1 MKTQALWTTQKEALP
16 SEMVS
21 LSERLSLMLIVRAAI
36 VAVTLCS
43 GLFGIEIYGGG
54 MASLVLLCSGYM
66 VLSIISEGLR
76 RVAGGRGL
84 VIIGIMLLID
94 GVCLAWIT
102 YATGGAH
109 SPLRFL
115 LFGHLIAV
123 TLLASFRTGLKI
135 ALWHSL
141 LVFVAFYAQLA
152 GLLIP
157 VEVAEGTTQIAQSPF
172 HQLSV
177 HNLMAFWFI
186 AIATASFSALN
197 ERNLRRRGFDLE
209 ALAKMAVE
217 MDEVTTARGAAHCLV
232 DVAAE
237 TFSFERVAV
246 IVANDDK
253 LSVVA
258 QRGCGAV
265 TELEMGQDAALEESK
280 RFGPLMLDA
289 IDESSNPSL
298 SSLFPQGKR
307 IVLVPL
313 IVEREWVGAL
323 VAESSPKRRSRV
335 DADIIGVIEQ
345 FAGHAALAFTN
356 SWLLEEVQRLA
367 ETDGLTG
374 VANRMTFDLALDA
387 EIKRAQ
393 RSGESVGLL
402 MIDVDHFKSHNDRFG
417 HQAGDDILQKLAAG
431 LVESS
436 RDFDTVAR
444 YGGEEFALILPA
456 SDPEPAAIA
465 GERLR
470 EMIAALDLPHRIT
483 ASVGVATYP
492 ANASHPDSLVRAADE
507 ALYESKR
514 SGRNRVTL
522 SSEENAP
529 RQVAAEG

>member
-1 MKTQALWTTQKEALP
+1 MKSGSLWQTQKEALP

-21 LSERLSLMLIVRAAI
+21 LSERLSLMFLVRLMIVV
-36 VAVTLCS
+36 VALSS
-43 GLFGIEIYGGG
+43 GFFGVDIEGGG
-54 MASLVLLCSGYM
+54 MQVLVWLCIGYTI
-66 VLSIISEGLR
+66 LSVVSEGLR
-76 RVAGGRGL
+76 RVTGGRGL

-94 GVCLAWIT
+94 GLALAWIT

-115 LFGHLIAV
+115 LYAHLIGV

-152 GLLIP
+152 GILIP

-209 ALAKMAVE
+209 ALAKMAVQ

-246 IVANDDK
+246 IVVDGDQLK
-253 LSVVA
+253 VVA
-258 QRGCGAV
+258 QRGCGSV
-265 TELEMGQDAALEESK
+265 KTLEMGKDQAIEECRKSGPALLGEIK
-280 RFGPLMLDA
+280 ADK
-289 IDESSNPSL
+289 NPTL
-298 SSLFPQGKR
+298 NALLPNGKR

-313 IVEREWVGAL
+313 LVEKEWVGAL
-323 VAESSPKRRSRV
+323 VAEGSPKRRLRV
-335 DADIIGVIEQ
+335 DADMVGVIEQ
-345 FAGHAALAFTN
+345 FASHAALAFKN
-356 SWLLEEVQRLA
+356 SWLMEEVHRLA

-374 VANRMTFDLALDA
+374 VANRMTFDQTLAA
-387 EIKRAQ
+387 EIKRAD

-402 MIDVDHFKSHNDRFG
+402 MIDVDHFKSYNDRFG
-417 HQAGDDILQKLAAG
+417 HQAGDDILQTLADG
-431 LVESS
+431 LVKAS

-444 YGGEEFALILPA
+444 YGGEEFALILPT
-456 SDPEPAAIA
+456 SDPEPSAIA

-470 EMIAALDLPHRIT
+470 EMIAALDLPQRIT
-483 ASVGVATYP
+483 ASVGVATFP
-492 ANASHPDSLVRAADE
+492 HNASNPDDLVRAADE

-514 SGRNRVTL
+514 AGRNRVTL
-522 SSEENAP
+522 SDQDSDSERIA
-529 RQVAAEG
+529 G

>member
-1 MKTQALWTTQKEALP
+1 MRTQGLWKTQKEALP

-36 VAVTLCS
+36 VVVALCS
-43 GLFGIEIYGGG
+43 GLFGIQIYGGG
-54 MASLVLLCSGYM
+54 VGQLVLLCSGYM
-66 VLSIISEGLR
+66 ILSMFSEGLR
-76 RVAGGRGL
+76 RISGGRGL
-84 VIIGIMLLID
+84 VLIGVMLLID
-94 GVCLAWIT
+94 GICLAWIT

-115 LFGHLIAV
+115 LYGHLISV

-157 VEVAEGTTQIAQSPF
+157 VEVTEGSTQITQSPF
-172 HQLSV
+172 HQMSV

-186 AIATASFSALN
+186 AIATSAFSALN
-197 ERNLRRRGFDLE
+197 ERSLRRRGFDLE

-232 DVAAE
+232 DVASE
-237 TFSFERVAV
+237 TFSLERAAV
-246 IVANDDK
+246 IVVSDNK
-253 LSVVA
+253 LRVVA

-265 TELEMGQDAALEESK
+265 TELEVGKDAAVKESK
-280 RFGPLMLDA
+280 KFGPLILDE
-289 IDESSNPSL
+289 IDAAKNPAL
-298 SSLFPQGKR
+298 GALFPDGKR

-335 DADIIGVIEQ
+335 DADMIGVIEQ
-345 FAGHAALAFTN
+345 FAGHAALAFKN
-356 SWLLEEVQRLA
+356 SWLMEEVQRLA

-374 VANRMTFDLALDA
+374 VANRMTFDLMLDA
-387 EIKRAQ
+387 EIKRAE

-402 MIDVDHFKSHNDRFG
+402 MIDVDHFKSYNDRLG

-431 LVESS
+431 LVDAS

-456 SDPEPAAIA
+456 SDPEPSAIA

-470 EMIAALDLPHRIT
+470 EMIAALDLPQRIT
-483 ASVGVATYP
+483 ISVGVATFP
-492 ANASHPDSLVRAADE
+492 ANAADPDALVRAADE
-507 ALYESKR
+507 ALYESKH

-522 SSEENAP
+522 SSED
-529 RQVAAEG
+529 VASRRIAG